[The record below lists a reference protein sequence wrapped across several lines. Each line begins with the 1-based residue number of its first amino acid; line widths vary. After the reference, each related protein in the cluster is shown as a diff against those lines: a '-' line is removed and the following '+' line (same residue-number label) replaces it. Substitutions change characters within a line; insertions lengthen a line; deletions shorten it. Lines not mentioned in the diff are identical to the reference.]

1 MSKATDLVEKLSQES
16 EEFKNAYAEAK
27 LQGDFADILFEL
39 QENAHLTNTEFA
51 QKTKKS
57 RATINRIKNRE
68 MNPTLKTFNEI
79 AEPFGKEV
87 KLVLVDKQ

>member
-79 AEPFGKEV
+79 AESFGKEV
-87 KLVLVDKQ
+87 KLVLVDKK

>member
-16 EEFKNAYAEAK
+16 EEFKDAYAEAK
-27 LQGDFADILFEL
+27 LQGDFADVLFDLEKISKL
-39 QENAHLTNTEFA
+39 SKTEFA

-68 MNPTLKTFNEI
+68 MNPTLKTFNKI
-79 AEPFGKEV
+79 AEYFGKEV
-87 KLVLVDKQ
+87 KLVLVDKK